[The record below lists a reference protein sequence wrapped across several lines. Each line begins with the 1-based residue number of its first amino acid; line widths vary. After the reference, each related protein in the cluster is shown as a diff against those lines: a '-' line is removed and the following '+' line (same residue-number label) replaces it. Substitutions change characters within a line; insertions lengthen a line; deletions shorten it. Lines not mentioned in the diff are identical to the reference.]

1 MDLEHFP
8 KSEAANRMLSYVTKG
23 WYDRSYVGKWI
34 FEALGREVD
43 TAEKL
48 VDELPYQFFIDTAT
62 WGLRYHEL
70 KYGLPVREDLS
81 YEERRALIKLKR
93 DSQYSMTPYRM
104 ESILFD
110 QFGVEVHVN
119 DTNDPGGFAFEHPNI
134 FSVTFVQDGNEKG
147 FDTLKAKDL
156 IDKLKLSHTL
166 YHYRYWLMLEVSQK
180 VECDISLELRSKV
193 SVWSEENY
201 GYEKILLDGKYLLDG
216 SIWLNG
222 YKDKRAVGRYIEAD
236 AEYGMKYEAAPVY
249 EGGITIGRNLWYLNG
264 EYRLDGQKLL
274 NAEEY
279 EISL

>member
-34 FEALGREVD
+34 FEILGKEVD

-48 VDELPYQFFIDTAT
+48 VDELPYQFFVDTAT

-119 DTNDPGGFAFEHPNI
+119 DTNDSGGFAFEHPNI
-134 FSVTFVQDGNEKG
+134 FSVTFVQDGDGKE
-147 FDTLKAKDL
+147 FDTLKAKVL

-166 YHYRYWLMLEVSQK
+166 YHYRYWLMLEVTQK
-180 VECDISLELRSKV
+180 VECDISLELCSKV
-193 SVWSEENY
+193 SVWSDENY
-201 GYEKILLDGKYLLDG
+201 GYEEIFLDGKYLLDG

-222 YKDKRAVGRYIEAD
+222 YKDKRAIGRYIEAD
-236 AEYGMKYEAAPVY
+236 AEYGMKYETAPVY
-249 EGGITIGRNLWYLNG
+249 AGGITVGKNLWYLNG

>member
-23 WYDRSYVGKWI
+23 WYDKSYVGKWI
-34 FEALGREVD
+34 FETLGREVD

-62 WGLRYHEL
+62 WGLRYHEI
-70 KYGLPVREDLS
+70 KYGIPVREDLS

-110 QFGVEVHVN
+110 QFGIEVHVN
-119 DTNDPGGFAFEHPNI
+119 DTNDPGGFVFEHPNI
-134 FSVTFVQDGNEKG
+134 FSVTFVQDGDGKS
-147 FDTLKAKDL
+147 FDTLKAKTL
-156 IDKLKLSHTL
+156 IDKLKLAHKL
-166 YHYRYWLMLEVSQK
+166 YHYRYWLRLEVSQK
-180 VECDISLELRSKV
+180 VECDISLEFSSKV
-193 SVWSEENY
+193 SIWSEENY
-201 GYEKILLDGKYLLDG
+201 GYEKIFLDGKYLLDG

-222 YKDKRAVGRYIEAD
+222 YKDKRAIGRYIEAD

-249 EGGITIGRNLWYLNG
+249 EGGITVGKNPWYLNG
-264 EYRLDGQKLL
+264 AYNLNGQKLL
-274 NAEEY
+274 NAEVY

>member
-81 YEERRALIKLKR
+81 YEERRALVKLKR

-134 FSVTFVQDGNEKG
+134 FSVTFVQDGNGKG
-147 FDTLKAKDL
+147 FDTLKAKAL

-201 GYEKILLDGKYLLDG
+201 EYEKILLDGKYLLDG
-216 SIWLNG
+216 RIWLNG
-222 YKDKRAVGRYIEAD
+222 YKDKRAIGRYIEAD
-236 AEYGMKYEAAPVY
+236 AEYGMKYEAVLVY

>member
-81 YEERRALIKLKR
+81 YEERRALVKLKR

-201 GYEKILLDGKYLLDG
+201 EYEKILLDGKYLLDG
-216 SIWLNG
+216 RIWLNG
-222 YKDKRAVGRYIEAD
+222 YKDKRAIGRYIEAD
-236 AEYGMKYEAAPVY
+236 AEYGMKYEAVLVY

>member
-81 YEERRALIKLKR
+81 YEKRRALIKLKR

-180 VECDISLELRSKV
+180 VECDISLELLSKV

>member
-43 TAEKL
+43 TAEKI

-119 DTNDPGGFAFEHPNI
+119 DTNDPGGFTFEHPNI
-134 FSVTFVQDGNEKG
+134 FSVTFVQDGDGKS
-147 FDTLKAKDL
+147 FDTLKAKAL

-166 YHYRYWLMLEVSQK
+166 YHYRYWLMLGVSQK
-180 VECDISLELRSKV
+180 AECDISLELRSKV

-201 GYEKILLDGKYLLDG
+201 GYEKIFLDGKYLLDG

-222 YKDKRAVGRYIEAD
+222 YKDKRAIGKYIEAD

-249 EGGITIGRNLWYLNG
+249 ESGITVGKNLWYLNG
-264 EYRLDGQKLL
+264 EYGLDGKKLL

>member
-180 VECDISLELRSKV
+180 VECDISLELLSKV